1 MGKYRQVKE
10 RAKLQQKKERNK
22 RLAEEGKFSSDDEE
36 VAGNSGLVLLKY
48 MKKDSQEEAIIAEFQ
63 HVLQQPVDLPSHEG
77 PSLRSFTEN
86 LDFAP
91 WKVEADFEQEAARIA
106 SQAAEK
112 VEQKVA
118 HTLNKIQLESSEVI
132 LSHLHIHDPQ
142 VPSILQ
148 HVKRATSLTKL
159 DMSMNAIGSEG
170 ASGLGAFL
178 QTCSTLVSLN
188 LKGNKLRNDGVRE
201 LLTANFDHPTL
212 RELVLDSNGIGPA
225 FPECLGRMT
234 SLRLLSLR
242 NNSCSDFPVHLLE
255 LIERVDLHGN
265 ADLDRLLMDALEE
278 QEREL
283 ERAAGRASL
292 IKGIEQAEELLKEK
306 DFEAA
311 MVCLARARK
320 QAGEEAGEPEL
331 LRRLEEVE
339 EEARDMQK
347 SLGGQRKA
355 ASHEDLML
363 RVTLH
368 TAMQRIRTGA
378 SFLSLRGSRVSD
390 SDVQTLT
397 QAMQGDHC
405 RVSQLDLSQNEL
417 SSAGVEKLRSVL
429 GHDSIIERLWLGGN
443 KLHDTGATRLA
454 EVLQG
459 NESLVAL
466 DVSSNQLGP
475 DGCLRIAHALM
486 YNPMLRELDLSD
498 NQLGDEASGEISR
511 YLGRLRNLQVVN
523 VASCGLSAAGV
534 LGFMA
539 ALQENGTL
547 VRC

>member
-1 MGKYRQVKE
+1 
-10 RAKLQQKKERNK
+10 
-22 RLAEEGKFSSDDEE
+22 
-36 VAGNSGLVLLKY
+36 
-48 MKKDSQEEAIIAEFQ
+48 
-63 HVLQQPVDLPSHEG
+63 
-77 PSLRSFTEN
+77 
-86 LDFAP
+86 
-91 WKVEADFEQEAARIA
+91 
-106 SQAAEK
+106 
-112 VEQKVA
+112 
-118 HTLNKIQLESSEVI
+118 
-132 LSHLHIHDPQ
+132 
-142 VPSILQ
+142 
-148 HVKRATSLTKL
+148 
-159 DMSMNAIGSEG
+159 MSMNAIGSEG

-178 QTCSTLVSLN
+178 
-188 LKGNKLRNDGVRE
+188 
-201 LLTANFDHPTL
+201 P
-212 RELVLDSNGIGPA
+212 
-225 FPECLGRMT
+225 
-234 SLRLLSLR
+234 
-242 NNSCSDFPVHLLE
+242 
-255 LIERVDLHGN
+255 
-265 ADLDRLLMDALEE
+265 
-278 QEREL
+278 
-283 ERAAGRASL
+283 
-292 IKGIEQAEELLKEK
+292 
-306 DFEAA
+306 
-311 MVCLARARK
+311 
-320 QAGEEAGEPEL
+320 
-331 LRRLEEVE
+331 
-339 EEARDMQK
+339 
-347 SLGGQRKA
+347 
-355 ASHEDLML
+355 
-363 RVTLH
+363 
-368 TAMQRIRTGA
+368 MQRIRTGA